1 MLVWVNRCKIDKSEG
16 HVTYIDLYQ
25 DDETQVQYYGLKDSL
40 VLRVD
45 NTGNPFKGPPLKD

>member
-1 MLVWVNRCKIDKSEG
+1 MLVWVNRCKVDKSEG

-25 DDETQVQYYGLKDSL
+25 DEETQVQYYGLKDSL

-45 NTGNPFKGPPLKD
+45 NTGNPFKGPSLKD